1 MFVLKSRNKPV
12 AKKRDKVNL
21 AVKSWTNFKRNF
33 IRDLNA
39 KFRALKVLPH
49 FRCRFDKQAGG

>member
-21 AVKSWTNFKRNF
+21 AVKSWTNFRRNF

-39 KFRALKVLPH
+39 KVRALNAIVL
-49 FRCRFDKQAGG
+49 Q